1 MSHYYFHHPARFSL
15 EEQVHRIATCRTV
28 RVLLWANIGILFLIP
43 ILDLILDDMPYRV
56 GILLLIFMGMFLYVC
71 LLTWLTGHWNRR
83 KQRMEL
89 SSGINVLIMIVS
101 VLWVVSFFLHVF
113 GGVGGWVLYAIPVGM
128 SLIVLLIAII
138 SSVMGQLHR

>member
-15 EEQVHRIATCRTV
+15 EEQVHRIATCKMV
-28 RVLLWANIGILFLIP
+28 KGMLWMNIGILFLIP
-43 ILDLILDDMPYRV
+43 ILDLILDNMPYRV
-56 GILLLIFMGMFLYVC
+56 GILLLIFTGMFLYVC

-89 SSGINVLIMIVS
+89 SSGINVLIMMVS

-113 GGVGGWVLYAIPVGM
+113 GEVGGWVLYVVPLGV
-128 SLIVLLIAII
+128 SLLVLMIAII
-138 SSVMGQLHR
+138 VLVVGQPHK

>member
-1 MSHYYFHHPARFSL
+1 
-15 EEQVHRIATCRTV
+15 
-28 RVLLWANIGILFLIP
+28 
-43 ILDLILDDMPYRV
+43 
-56 GILLLIFMGMFLYVC
+56 MGMFLYVC

-89 SSGINVLIMIVS
+89 SLGINVLIMIVS

-113 GGVGGWVLYAIPVGM
+113 GGVGGWVLYAVPVGM

-138 SSVMGQLHR
+138 SSVMGQLDR

>member
-15 EEQVHRIATCRTV
+15 EGQVHRIATCKMV
-28 RVLLWANIGILFLIP
+28 KGMLWMNIGILFLIP

-56 GILLLIFMGMFLYVC
+56 GILLLIFTGMFLYVC

-89 SSGINVLIMIVS
+89 SSGINVLIMIVL

-113 GGVGGWVLYAIPVGM
+113 GGVGGWVLYAVPVGM
-128 SLIVLLIAII
+128 SLFVLLIAII
-138 SSVMGQLHR
+138 VSVMGQLHR

>member
-15 EEQVHRIATCRTV
+15 EEQVHRIATCKMV
-28 RVLLWANIGILFLIP
+28 KGMLWMNIGILFLIP

-56 GILLLIFMGMFLYVC
+56 GILLLIFTGMFLYVC

-89 SSGINVLIMIVS
+89 NPFIRVLIMI
-101 VLWVVSFFLHVF
+101 LLFLYMVSFCLNVF
-113 GGVGGWVLYAIPVGM
+113 AEVGGWGLYVVPLFM
-128 SLIVLLIAII
+128 SLFVFLIAI
-138 SSVMGQLHR
+138 VAPLVRQQHR